1 MFHKILSQIFLCLL
15 KWGIFSEK
23 RRSECWRSNV
33 ANKPMW
39 WLFSLMVVFTHFI
52 RIIILAFHL
61 HLLITAQ
68 MTHSGDKHQLPEI
81 TQPQSFGSYVFCAEA
96 SFTFFHFFI
105 MAMFLLIFGL
115 GEENTVYWICLYS
128 HFFSGTNKCS
138 IKKTLCPCHI
148 TNPCGWHSSV
158 SV

>member
-15 KWGIFSEK
+15 MWGIFSEK

-68 MTHSGDKHQLPEI
+68 MTHSGDKHQLPKI
-81 TQPQSFGSYVFCAEA
+81 SQPQSFGSYVFCAEA
-96 SFTFFHFFI
+96 SFTF
-105 MAMFLLIFGL
+105 LIFFL
-115 GEENTVYWICLYS
+115 SWPCFSLFLVLEKRILYIEYVYIHIFFWNLNLLKFKKLEHYFS
-128 HFFSGTNKCS
+128 HS
-138 IKKTLCPCHI
+138 
-148 TNPCGWHSSV
+148 
-158 SV
+158 